1 MATPRRTFPTIA
13 SWLVHAY
20 TASGFV
26 LAFLAVVAVME
37 GDTTRCLWLFLAT
50 MVVDGTDGMLAR
62 WVQVKRHV
70 PWFDGA
76 LLDNIVDY
84 ITYAFMPM
92 VLLWSAGYLGE
103 GTSATVL
110 AVVPLLASAYQFCRV
125 DAKTEDHLF
134 LGFPSYW
141 NIAAF
146 YVVVLDLQPGAVAVV
161 LLVCAAL
168 VFVPVGY
175 VYPSRTTTLQAT
187 TLVLTCLWLASYAV
201 LLTQLPDPSPLW
213 LAISVAYVAYYVV
226 LSLYLTL
233 RRNRTAAAI
242 A

>member
-1 MATPRRTFPTIA
+1 M
-13 SWLVHAY
+13 
-20 TASGFV
+20 
-26 LAFLAVVAVME
+26 
-37 GDTTRCLWLFLAT
+37 
-50 MVVDGTDGMLAR
+50 
-62 WVQVKRHV
+62 
-70 PWFDGA
+70 
-76 LLDNIVDY
+76 
-84 ITYAFMPM
+84 
-92 VLLWSAGYLGE
+92 
-103 GTSATVL
+103 
-110 AVVPLLASAYQFCRV
+110 VPLLASAYQFCRV

-146 YVVVLDLQPGAVAVV
+146 YVVVLDLQPGAVAVL